1 MKNILLV
8 TSLYPCDDV
17 KLLNNT
23 AVCHYF
29 AKEWKKLG
37 YNVRVIFNYNMYPW
51 YYYPALKLFKR
62 QMANI
67 FGISIQ
73 DHYLNKRHTY
83 TLDGILIDRLPIL
96 KNKPHGGFSEEEIS
110 KQANLIRSILEQENF
125 VPDII
130 LGHFAHPSLEIV
142 ALLKK
147 MYNVMGA
154 VSLHGPNIKYSPE
167 DEKLYAQLDY
177 IGFRSYPTKKKFE
190 SLYPSKEFFMCPS
203 GVPVEYITKARE
215 FKEPIS
221 RFIYVGTLMKR
232 KYPEVL
238 IPAIKNVFK
247 NDSFSLTYV
256 GDGAN
261 LNRIVKVAK
270 KNDSI
275 KNINFAGRIPRHE
288 VTQEL
293 DKAEVFIMISE
304 IETFGLVY
312 LEAMARGCIVVASRN
327 EGMDGI
333 IEDGVNGFLC
343 EAGNEVE
350 LSSIILKIRNMS
362 SEELNRMSQK
372 GIETAHNYTDS
383 KVAKDYIDT
392 FKI

>member
-1 MKNILLV
+1 MKNILLI

-37 YNVRVIFNYNMYPW
+37 YNIRVVFNYNMYPW
-51 YYYPALKLFKR
+51 YYYPVLKLFKR
-62 QMANI
+62 QMANF

-96 KNKPHGGFSEEEIS
+96 KNKPHGGFSKEEIL
-110 KQANLIRSILEQENF
+110 KQTNLIHSILKKENF
-125 VPDII
+125 TPDII

-142 ALLKK
+142 TILKNLYK
-147 MYNVMGA
+147 AIGA
-154 VSLHGPNIKYSPE
+154 VSLHGPNMKYSIE

-177 IGFRSYPTKKKFE
+177 VGFRSYPTKRKFE
-190 SLYPSKEFFMCPS
+190 SLYPPKAFFMCPS
-203 GVPVEYITKARE
+203 GVPMEYITKARE
-215 FKEPIS
+215 FKQPIS
-221 RFIYVGTLMKR
+221 KFIYVGALMKR
-232 KYPEVL
+232 KYPVAL
-238 IPAIKNVFK
+238 IPAIKNAFK
-247 NDSFSLTYV
+247 NDSFSITYV

-261 LNRIVKVAK
+261 LSQIVKAGK
-270 KNDSI
+270 KYNSIDSI
-275 KNINFAGRIPRHE
+275 KFSGRISRNE

-293 DKAEVFIMISE
+293 DKAEVFIMISK

-343 EAGNEVE
+343 EAGNEEE
-350 LSSIILKIRNMS
+350 LSSIIVKIRNMS
-362 SEELNRMSQK
+362 NDELNQMSLE
-372 GIETAHNYTDS
+372 GIKTALNYTDS
-383 KVAKDYIDT
+383 KVAKDYIET